1 MKKENFFLVTSAI
14 KSLFPEKKAKILL
27 LGEWCKCN
35 LGNDFL
41 NSYKVKV
48 LPHHWEDENKKIKDY
63 NYIVSVYRRICVD
76 LSQLLNEIHGTNF
89 SQKYQL

>member
-14 KSLFPEKKAKILL
+14 KSLFPEKKEKILL

-48 LPHHWEDENKKIKDY
+48 LLAKF
-63 NYIVSVYRRICVD
+63 
-76 LSQLLNEIHGTNF
+76 LN
-89 SQKYQL
+89 QKLTDQII